1 MVVGSPLARGL
12 AGPVQQLGRET
23 AKPHRSNGHF
33 LFSLP
38 ATSRARSAAA
48 VVGFLVRFGASRF
61 YVPGCPA
68 AVRLMQHHHTHTGR
82 FGRSTC
88 PGGVAGL
95 CSHVEE
101 DEYSLRF

>member
-12 AGPVQQLGRET
+12 AGHVQQLERET
-23 AKPHRSNGHF
+23 AKPHRSHGHL

-48 VVGFLVRFGASRF
+48 VVGSLVRFGASRF
-61 YVPGCPA
+61 CMPGCPA
-68 AVRLMQHHHTHTGR
+68 AVRLMQHHHTYTGR
-82 FGRSTC
+82 FGGSTC
-88 PGGVAGL
+88 PGGVARL

-101 DEYSLRF
+101 GEYSSRF